1 MARPWV
7 KLHTKMLDNPDMA
20 ELPDYLYRRWIELLM
35 LAGRNDADGQL
46 QPVKKMAFI
55 LHLPEVKLS
64 EALTALSAVG
74 VVHQETD
81 GSWHITNWRKHQ
93 YSESVDRVRKYR
105 EKHREIDENVPRYSN
120 ENTAKNANSA
130 RVTSL
135 LSPLISSISI
145 SDSISVFNLYESE
158 IGVVTPMIAEKLK
171 AAWDEYPHEWFPV
184 AFDEAA
190 RHNARNWSYIAKIL
204 SNWQANGFQNKNGK
218 GSGAKK
224 ESIFDIE
231 RRRIAAEE
239 AAEHGK

>member
-105 EKHREIDENVPRYSN
+105 EKHKEIDENSARYSN
-120 ENTAKNANSA
+120 ESERKNANSA

-135 LSPLISSISI
+135 SSTSTLISSDSSI
-145 SDSISVFNLYESE
+145 LFKLYESE
-158 IGVVTPMIAEKLK
+158 IGTITKSMADVLGD
-171 AAWDEYPHEWFPV
+171 AWDEYPHEWFPV
-184 AFDEAA
+184 AIAEAV
-190 RHNARNWSYIAKIL
+190 RNNARKWAYIEAIL
-204 SNWQANGFQNKNGK
+204 KRWKVDGFQSKNGK
-218 GSGAKK
+218 GAPASKVKNAGV
-224 ESIFDIE
+224 I
-231 RRRIAAEE
+231 E
-239 AAEHGK
+239 AARRKLERGESLG

>member
-120 ENTAKNANSA
+120 ENTPKNDNSA

-135 LSPLISSISI
+135 LSPLISS
-145 SDSISVFNLYESE
+145 DSISVFNLYESE
-158 IGVVTPMIAEKLK
+158 VGVITPIIAEKLK
-171 AAWDEYPHEWFPV
+171 AAWDDYPHEWFPV

-204 SNWQANGFQNKNGK
+204 SNWQANGFQSKNGK
-218 GSGAKK
+218 SGTRKNAGVIQAAREKL
-224 ESIFDIE
+224 E
-231 RRRIAAEE
+231 RGEKIA
-239 AAEHGK
+239 